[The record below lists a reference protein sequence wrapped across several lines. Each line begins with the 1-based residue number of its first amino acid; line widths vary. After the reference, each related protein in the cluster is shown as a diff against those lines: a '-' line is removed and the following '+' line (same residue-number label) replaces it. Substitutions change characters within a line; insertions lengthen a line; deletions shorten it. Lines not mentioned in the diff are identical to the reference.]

1 MKLPTR
7 VEKLVMEFDVNQIQV
22 TNNEHTHRFEA
33 EVDGM
38 IGFIVYRIL
47 PGRMVIQHTEV
58 PPELE
63 GHGLAAK
70 LTRAALEYARTRKLQ
85 VIPSCP
91 YTAAFLAKHPE
102 YGDVLL
108 PPQ

>member
-1 MKLPTR
+1 VT
-7 VEKLVMEFDVNQIQV
+7 EFDLDQVQV
-22 TNNEHTHRFEA
+22 TNNEQAHRFEA
-33 EVDGM
+33 TVHGLK
-38 IGFIVYRIL
+38 GFIVYKIL

-58 PPELE
+58 PLELE
-63 GHGLAAK
+63 GQGLAAK